1 MNQGDVEIHDITMSF
16 ASNPVLRGVDMVIP
30 QGKVSALLG
39 ANGAGQSTLIKVLSG
54 VYRQHPPLIHICPS
68 RQP

>member
-39 ANGAGQSTLIKVLSG
+39 ANGAGK
-54 VYRQHPPLIHICPS
+54 
-68 RQP
+68 